1 MRGAATLEPSILQKK
16 AEILLERDVYPL
28 LKNFPQAEKFSLS
41 QEIKQSCF
49 RLIRA
54 AVMANNLTVVKKA
67 ARMAGRGGRRED
79 APPRAVWSRPDAEV
93 HHREESPRA
102 ANETQRAGAHY
113 WRLAKALHQQPIKK

>member
-1 MRGAATLEPSILQKK
+1 MLPADPRGGHGEQPH
-16 AEILLERDVYPL
+16 RR
-28 LKNFPQAEKFSLS
+28 
-41 QEIKQSCF
+41 QE
-49 RLIRA
+49 
-54 AVMANNLTVVKKA
+54 A